1 MAEMTENST
10 EGTEGELSAL
20 FSGRV
25 VENCEHLLLGHF
37 VSYVGMCLLLMLTG
51 VA

>member
-1 MAEMTENST
+1 M

-20 FSGRV
+20 FLGRV

-37 VSYVGMCLLLMLTG
+37 MSYLGMSLLLMLTG